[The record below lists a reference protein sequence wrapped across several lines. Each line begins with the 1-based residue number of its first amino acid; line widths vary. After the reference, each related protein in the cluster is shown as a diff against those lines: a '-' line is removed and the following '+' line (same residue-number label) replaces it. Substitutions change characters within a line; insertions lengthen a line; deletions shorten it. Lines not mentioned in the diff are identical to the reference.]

1 VGEDALLVHDEHR
14 DDPALAFAL
23 SRLASTPTVPTPCG
37 VFRDVSR
44 PTYEQEVQ
52 QQLVRAS
59 ERSGPGDLAALLGSG
74 ATWDVN

>member
-1 VGEDALLVHDEHR
+1 M
-14 DDPALAFAL
+14 
-23 SRLASTPTVPTPCG
+23 PTPCG

-52 QQLVRAS
+52 AQLVRAS
-59 ERSGPGDLAALLGSG
+59 ERSGPGDLAALIGSG